1 MTLDEA
7 RQLWAAGG
15 RETGGT
21 HMSDAEVLALVL
33 RRSSQL
39 GRLIRR
45 RDLRETIAAAVG
57 LLLLAPLLV
66 WGPWLTRVGVLVI
79 ALGCALIVVRLGRAR
94 RLPEARPEW
103 PLAQALRAERAR
115 VGAQIRLLETVL
127 WWYIAPLALGPVLIA
142 FGVSGAS
149 RFTLGYAVF
158 TALLAAGIY
167 RLNRR
172 ALRMALRPR
181 QAELDQLL
189 ARLENG

>member
-1 MTLDEA
+1 MTLDET
-7 RQLWAAGG
+7 RKLWAGGG
-15 RETGGT
+15 RERGGT

-45 RDLRETIAAAVG
+45 RDLRETIAAGVG
-57 LLLLAPLLV
+57 LLLLTPVLV
-66 WGPWLTRVGVLVI
+66 WGPWLARAGVLVV
-79 ALGCALIVVRLGRAR
+79 AAGCALIVVRLGRAR
-94 RLPEARPEW
+94 GLPEPRPEW

-127 WWYIAPLALGPVLIA
+127 WWYIAPLAVGSVLIA

-149 RFTLGYAVF
+149 RFTLGYALF
-158 TALLAAGIY
+158 TAVLAAGIY
-167 RLNRR
+167 GLNRR
-172 ALRMALRPR
+172 AIRTALRPR
-181 QAELDQLL
+181 QAELDGLL